1 VDGSHAQQ
9 ATLARKVYGRA
20 ILVVPVLW
28 AVLFLPAGTL
38 AYWQAWI
45 YLAILLV
52 PMFLVFRYLLRKH
65 PALLERRM
73 KMREKEVTQQRV
85 VGLSAVYFLVAFLL
99 PGLDKRWGW
108 CDVPMWLVL
117 VADLVVVLGY
127 GLFILVLRE
136 NQFAAR
142 TVQVE
147 EGQPVVSSGPYAV
160 VRHPMYLG
168 VMLMYLASPLALG
181 SYWALL
187 PCVLIVPVLVVRIAN
202 EEKTLERELK
212 GYLEYEQKTRYRIL
226 PGIW

>member
-1 VDGSHAQQ
+1 MDGSHAQQ
-9 ATLARKVYGRA
+9 ATLAKKVYSRA
-20 ILVVPVLW
+20 ILAVPVLW

-73 KMREKEVTQQRV
+73 KMREKEATQKRV
-85 VGLSAVYFLVAFLL
+85 VGLLAAYFLVAFLL
-99 PGLDKRWGW
+99 PGLDRRWGW
-108 CDVPMWLVL
+108 SDVPMWLVL

-147 EGQPVVSSGPYAV
+147 EGQPVISSGPYAI

-168 VMLMYLASPLALG
+168 VMLMYLSSPLALG
-181 SYWALL
+181 SYWAFL
-187 PCVLIVPVLVVRIAN
+187 PGAFIIPILVARITN

-212 GYLEYEQKTRYRIL
+212 GYRDYKLKTRYRIL

>member
-1 VDGSHAQQ
+1 MDSSHAQQ

-20 ILVVPVLW
+20 ILAVPVLW

-52 PMFLVFRYLLRKH
+52 PMFLVFRYLLRKN
-65 PALLERRM
+65 PGLLERRM
-73 KMREKEVTQQRV
+73 KMREKEATQQRV
-85 VGLSAVYFLVAFLL
+85 VGLGAVYFLVAFLL

-108 CDVPMWLVL
+108 SVVPMWLVI
-117 VADLVVVLGY
+117 VADLIVILGY
-127 GLFILVLRE
+127 GVFILVLRE
-136 NQFAAR
+136 NQYAAR
-142 TVQVE
+142 TIQVE
-147 EGQPVVSSGPYAV
+147 EGQPVISSGPYAV

-187 PCVLIVPVLVVRIAN
+187 PCVLIVPILVVRIAN

-212 GYLEYEQKTRYRIL
+212 GYLEYKQKTWYRIL